1 MAGRKSQSN
10 SSRPSK
16 DAEGRM
22 TTDFA
27 KDAVKVTF
35 PDGTVFVGNEVVKV
49 GSQAIVDGTRFVKW
63 KWQD

>member
-1 MAGRKSQSN
+1 
-10 SSRPSK
+10 
-16 DAEGRM
+16 M